1 MFCCSS
7 AWTTWTQS
15 DKRYVNSSQCRTD
28 IASAA
33 AARRVWNQP
42 PTVKM
47 SDDDF
52 RFTRGNA
59 RASHTHTHT
68 HTLSHSHT
76 HSHTHTLSHTHT
88 HTHTHS
94 VMSCTSG
101 TSSEVTARG
110 AHHRSLQEILLC
122 WCCFVGLCVC
132 GCECVCEC
140 VCCTLKMRVKTSRQE
155 REN

>member
-15 DKRYVNSSQCRTD
+15 DKRCYVNSSQRRTD

-33 AARRVWNQP
+33 AARRVWKQP

-59 RASHTHTHT
+59 FASHTHTHT
-68 HTLSHSHT
+68 R
-76 HSHTHTLSHTHT
+76 
-88 HTHTHS
+88 S

-101 TSSEVTARG
+101 TSSGVTARG
-110 AHHRSLQEILLC
+110 AHHRSLREILLR
-122 WCCFVGLCVC
+122 WCCFVGLSVSVCVC
-132 GCECVCEC
+132 VLHAEDEGEDAETRARKLNIFIEEAQQQLPLRHDQRPEPAV
-140 VCCTLKMRVKTSRQE
+140 LL
-155 REN
+155 